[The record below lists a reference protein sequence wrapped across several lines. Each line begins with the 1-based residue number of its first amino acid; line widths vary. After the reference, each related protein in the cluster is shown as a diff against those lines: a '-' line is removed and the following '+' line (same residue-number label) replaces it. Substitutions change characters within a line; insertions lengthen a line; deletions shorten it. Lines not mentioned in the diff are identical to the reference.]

1 MGLTSFDGVAV
12 QDNLHLRAADRLGI
26 AEHGTG
32 VRTEG
37 EENQR

>member
-12 QDNLHLRAADRLGI
+12 QHNLHVRVADGLGI

>member
-12 QDNLHLRAADRLGI
+12 QHKVHVPAADRLGI